1 MTIKAGKTE
10 GGDELLYGTPNNT
23 QQGSRPIGWNLLEPE
38 NVPALVKG
46 QQIVTPDGKPVSSAG
61 SDGVQGLVAN
71 DSTLAV
77 AQANTRIL
85 QAAFNAGGYVSIPR
99 KLGTVYFA
107 PAEESNAYGV
117 LLMKDNTTI
126 DVGIG
131 TVLSQRPSPEV
142 TIPLLCNEHAR
153 DNKLAVS
160 SVVAAGQDAQGKYT
174 IVNVTI
180 PGHTFTVGKYM
191 LLKGDTTGFYN
202 RVWEVQAV
210 AGNVV
215 TIHCMGYEAFP
226 NGAGTIVAY
235 KANAFITIKGEGG
248 IGGAYNLTNGTI
260 GYVNLCMVL
269 FNKVRACAYRVRS
282 TRSYQRGCQFV
293 NFYDCEAGGS
303 GGQVISIESG
313 AVGVQVTGPGAGI
326 AVTNIYGGNADDKV
340 AVLTY
345 DVTGAQFYD
354 ADGTLNSGGN
364 ISGVTI
370 GNLYDHGNST
380 RTVMTGADGGRFDGL
395 YIFNVKRTHRGPG
408 QGVEMEVRN
417 GGVFGHAT
425 LADVELTC
433 HGKGGMLLGLTGAAT
448 NNLGGGVYESLD
460 LVRPVMRAG
469 IGGGLVG
476 ACETSLIAC
485 GSNNYGTIKNLR
497 VLEPSIHYD
506 LTNSANEVPVFAG
519 GNTARWSWEKLEIR
533 GPEIT
538 SQGTAGRVALFAV
551 GLSADLEASLTG
563 GRIKTR
569 AGYGFFISSGR
580 TYKLRLL
587 DLTITGMNDLV
598 SGNGQAVVDTF
609 ACDFTGMGTG
619 QDGALVRTYG
629 VGSAGTPLEH
639 IISTSQTRF
648 GNTFV
653 TGGLGAYTY
662 IRYRSGGGNTSSQV
676 TPFYNGVNNDGGL
689 SNNNRY
695 YLYGD
700 CSDWSVRLDRII
712 RNPGAIVQAN
722 QNVGTIVATNLAVCD
737 ATDAAGS
744 WKQLSNQALNY

>member
-1 MTIKAGKTE
+1 M
-10 GGDELLYGTPNNT
+10 
-23 QQGSRPIGWNLLEPE
+23 GWW
-38 NVPALVKG
+38 G
-46 QQIVTPDGKPVSSAG
+46 VT
-61 SDGVQGLVAN
+61 GLIAN
-71 DSTLAV
+71 DSSLAV
-77 AQANTRIL
+77 AQANTTAL
-85 QAAFNAGGYVSIPR
+85 QAALSLGGEVRIPAQ
-99 KLGTVYFA
+99 LGTVYFA
-107 PAEESNAYGV
+107 PSGGSNEYGI
-117 LLMKDNTTI
+117 LLMTDYTTLSI
-126 DVGIG
+126 GIG
-131 TVLSQRPSPEV
+131 TTISQRPSPEV
-142 TIPLLCNEHAR
+142 TVPLLCNEHAR
-153 DNKLAVS
+153 GNKLSVT
-160 SVVAAGQDAQGKYT
+160 SVVAAGQDPQGKYT

-180 PGHTFTVGKYM
+180 PGHTFTVGKFM

-202 RVWEVQAV
+202 RVWEVQGV

-215 TIHCMGYEAFP
+215 TIHCMGYAAFP
-226 NGAGTIVAY
+226 NGAGSIVAY

-303 GGQVISIESG
+303 DGQVISIESG
-313 AVGVQVTGPGAGI
+313 AVGVQATGPGNGI
-326 AVTNIYGGNADDKV
+326 TVTNIYGGNADDKV

-354 ADGTLNSGGN
+354 ADGTLNSGGS

-395 YIFNVKRTHRGPG
+395 HIYNIKRTHRGPG
-408 QGVEMEVRN
+408 QGVEMEVLN
-417 GGVFGHAT
+417 GGAFGHAT
-425 LADVELTC
+425 IADVELTC
-433 HGKGGMLLGLTGAAT
+433 HGKGGTLLGLTGAAT
-448 NNLGGGVYESLD
+448 NTGGGGVYESID

-469 IGGGLVG
+469 VGGGLVG
-476 ACETSLIAC
+476 ACETSLIDC
-485 GSNNYGTIKNLR
+485 GSNNYGTIKNVR

-506 LTNSANEVPVFAG
+506 LTNSANEVAVFTG

-533 GPEIT
+533 GAEIT

-551 GLSADLEASLTG
+551 GLSADLEASMSG

-629 VGSAGTPLEH
+629 AGTSGARLEH
-639 IISTSQTRF
+639 TISSAMSRF

-653 TGGLGAYTY
+653 TGGLGAYTDV
-662 IRYRSGGGNTSSQV
+662 RYRSGGGNTSSQV
-676 TPFYNGVNNDGGL
+676 TPFYNGIENDGGL

-695 YLYGD
+695 YLFGD
-700 CSDWSVRLDRII
+700 CSDWKVRLDRIV
-712 RNPGAIVQAN
+712 RNPGAIVQAA
-722 QNVGTIVATNLAVCD
+722 QAVGTIVVNNLAVCD

-744 WKQLSNQALNY
+744 WKQLSNTTLDY